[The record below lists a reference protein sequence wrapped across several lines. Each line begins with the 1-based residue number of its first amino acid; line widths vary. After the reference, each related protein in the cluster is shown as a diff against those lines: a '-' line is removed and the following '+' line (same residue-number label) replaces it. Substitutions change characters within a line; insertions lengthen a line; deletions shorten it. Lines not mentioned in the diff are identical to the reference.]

1 MDTYDVC
8 IVGAGVVGCAIAREL
23 GHRYQDSPL
32 RIAVFEQRERAGE
45 ETSGRNSGVLHSG
58 IHEHP
63 RSLKGRLAL
72 EGSALAV
79 SYALQ
84 HGIPL
89 LRTGM
94 LIAISWEDVRRG
106 LWREVSM
113 LRRLWVNAWKA
124 KIPVS
129 VVTPRGLRA
138 WEPNLHTCGGIVI
151 PSVCV
156 IDPLAFVQSL
166 RADSEATGAEFAF
179 NNRVIGIDEDAASY
193 IVTTDR
199 KKIRAACLINAAGL
213 YADDIASLALH
224 HKKYTIY
231 PLRGEYYEV
240 ISPEKK
246 SLIGRLVYP
255 ALPREATG
263 KGIHFSPRPNGQLFV
278 GPNEVAVRGKTDYMS
293 QKTPP
298 GMFIET
304 LQKFLPALDE
314 RDLRWAY
321 SGIRPCVMTGD
332 RRKSDFIVA
341 VDREDPPLI
350 NLVGI
355 ESPGLSAALALAR
368 HVCDLSCVQRRFGP
382 LRSRSLSTP
391 RNVEV
396 AVVPLPQRATPGA
409 ASSQE

>member
-1 MDTYDVC
+1 METYDVC

-23 GHRYQDSPL
+23 GQRCVNPPL
-32 RIAVFEQRERAGE
+32 RVIVLEQREGPGE
-45 ETSGRNSGVLHSG
+45 ETSARNSGVLHSG

-63 RSLKGRLAL
+63 RSLKARLAR

-89 LRTGM
+89 LRKGM
-94 LIAISWEDVRRG
+94 VIAIAWEDVRRG
-106 LWREVSM
+106 LWRELSM
-113 LRRLWVNAWKA
+113 LRRLWINAWKTR
-124 KIPVS
+124 IRVS
-129 VVTPRGLRA
+129 FVTPRGLRA
-138 WEPNLHTCGGIVI
+138 WEPNLRSCCGIVI

-156 IDPLAFVQSL
+156 IDPVTFVQSL
-166 RADSEATGAEFAF
+166 RTDSELSGATFAF
-179 NNRVIGIDEDAASY
+179 NNRVIGIDEDAATY

-199 KKIRAACLINAAGL
+199 KRFRATCLINAAGL
-213 YADDIASLALH
+213 YADDVASLALH
-224 HKKYTIY
+224 DKRYTIH
-231 PLRGEYYEV
+231 PLRGEYYEL

-255 ALPREATG
+255 ALPSGATG
-263 KGIHFSPRPNGQLFV
+263 KGIHFGPRPNGQLFV
-278 GPNEVAVRGKTDYMS
+278 GPNEMAVQDKTDYTS
-293 QKTPP
+293 RKTPP
-298 GMFIET
+298 GMFIEA

-332 RRKSDFIVA
+332 GRKSDFIVS

-350 NLVGI
+350 NLIGI

-368 HVCDLSCVQRRFGP
+368 HVGDLPCIQKRFRP
-382 LRSRSLSTP
+382 TSSRFSS
-391 RNVEV
+391 N
-396 AVVPLPQRATPGA
+396 GA
-409 ASSQE
+409 

>member
-1 MDTYDVC
+1 MNTYDVC

-23 GHRYQDSPL
+23 MLRRWDTPL
-32 RIAVFEQRERAGE
+32 RVVVLEQHDRAGE
-45 ETSGRNSGVLHSG
+45 ETSSRNSGVLHSG

-63 RSLKGRLAL
+63 RSLKGQLAR

-79 SYALQ
+79 SYAEQ

-94 LIAISWEDVRRG
+94 VIAISWEDVRRG
-106 LWREVSM
+106 LWREVST
-113 LRRLWVNAWKA
+113 LRRLWVNAWKTN
-124 KIPVS
+124 IRVS
-129 VVTPRGLRA
+129 FVTPSGLRA
-138 WEPNLHTCGGIVI
+138 WEPNLHTSCGIVI

-166 RADSEATGAEFAF
+166 RSDSEATGAEFAF
-179 NNRVIGIDEDAASY
+179 NNLVIGIDEDPTAY

-199 KKIRAACLINAAGL
+199 QRLRAACLINAAGL
-213 YADDIASLALH
+213 HADDVATLALH
-224 HKKYTIY
+224 NKNYTIY
-231 PLRGEYYEV
+231 PLRGEYYELV
-240 ISPEKK
+240 TPEKK
-246 SLIGRLVYP
+246 GLIGRLVYP
-255 ALPREATG
+255 ALPPQAAG
-263 KGIHFSPRPNGQLFV
+263 KGIHFSPRPNGQMFV
-278 GPNEVAVRGKTDYMS
+278 GPNEVAIQDKTDYAS
-293 QKTPP
+293 RKTPP
-298 GMFIET
+298 GVFIEA

-332 RRKSDFIVA
+332 RRKSDFIVS

-368 HVCDLSCVQRRFGP
+368 YVGNLSCVQRRFCSFG
-382 LRSRSLSTP
+382 SRSPSNSTYE
-391 RNVEV
+391 R
-396 AVVPLPQRATPGA
+396 
-409 ASSQE
+409 

>member
-1 MDTYDVC
+1 MNTYDVC

-23 GHRYQDSPL
+23 GRRPWDTPL
-32 RIAVFEQRERAGE
+32 HIAVLEQRGRVGE

-63 RSLKGRLAL
+63 GSLKGQLAR

-94 LIAISWEDVRRG
+94 VIALSWEDVRRG
-106 LWREVSM
+106 LWREMST
-113 LRRLWVNAWKA
+113 LRRLWVNAWKTN
-124 KIPVS
+124 IRVS
-129 VVTPRGLRA
+129 FVTPSGLRA
-138 WEPNLHTCGGIVI
+138 WEPNLRTCCGIVI
-151 PSVCV
+151 PSVSV
-156 IDPLAFVQSL
+156 IDPLAFAQSL
-166 RADSEATGAEFAF
+166 RTGSEATGTEFAF
-179 NNRVIGIDEDAASY
+179 NNRVIGIDEDATAY

-199 KKIRAACLINAAGL
+199 QKIRAACLINAAGL
-213 YADDIASLALH
+213 HADDVATLALH
-224 HKKYTIY
+224 NKKYTIC
-231 PLRGEYYEV
+231 PLRGEYYELV
-240 ISPEKK
+240 TPEKK

-255 ALPREATG
+255 ALPPQATG
-263 KGIHFSPRPNGQLFV
+263 KGIHFSPRPNGQMFV
-278 GPNEVAVRGKTDYMS
+278 GPNEVAVQHKTDYTS
-293 QKTPP
+293 RKTPP
-298 GMFIET
+298 GVFVEA

-332 RRKSDFIVA
+332 RRKSDFIVS
-341 VDREDPPLI
+341 VDREAPPLI

-368 HVCDLSCVQRRFGP
+368 HVADLPCIQRRFRPTG
-382 LRSRSLSTP
+382 SRSPSH
-391 RNVEV
+391 
-396 AVVPLPQRATPGA
+396 GA
-409 ASSQE
+409 YER